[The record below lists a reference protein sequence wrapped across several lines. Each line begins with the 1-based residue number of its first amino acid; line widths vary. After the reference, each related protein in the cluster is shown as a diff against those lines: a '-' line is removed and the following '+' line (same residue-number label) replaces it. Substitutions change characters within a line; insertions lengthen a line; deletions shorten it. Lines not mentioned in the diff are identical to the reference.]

1 MANIINELTHLG
13 RQLGEKSQSLDTIIS
28 TVNRKLAG
36 LGLGFEVWLTDDP
49 IQTEGYQNCDCRRNS
64 GLRWCE
70 ATFLGW
76 GDYLDDWQLM
86 VKETTFEKAVG
97 SRGSESEQAI
107 NSGPPT
113 PLLDA
118 EKTVQIKAMRLLPR
132 LLEELKSEAED
143 VIASIENI
151 ERVA

>member
-1 MANIINELTHLG
+1 MTTTINELTNLA
-13 RQLGEKSQSLDTIIS
+13 RELEEKSSKVDSIIANA
-28 TVNRKLAG
+28 NRKLAG

-49 IQTEGYQNCDCRRNS
+49 IRTEGYQNCDCRRNS

-76 GDYLDDWQLM
+76 GDYFEDWQLM

-132 LLEELKSEAED
+132 LLDELKSEAED
-143 VIASIENI
+143 IIASIENI